1 MAACPKCGS
10 NNVSIQ
16 IVQTG
21 SVTNTKKKGCLYSLF
36 RTLLIICTLGL
47 WSLFGKKKEKSRTTY
62 TNQKVAICQ
71 NCGHQWNVYTRQCAE
86 LRNPRIAAG
95 SVFFFRSRQR

>member
-62 TNQKVAICQ
+62 TNQKVAVCQ
-71 NCGHQWNVYTRQCAE
+71 NCGHQWNV
-86 LRNPRIAAG
+86 
-95 SVFFFRSRQR
+95 